1 MGKSCS
7 GKSCMVLARLAR
19 IKNARRR
26 KSKEAIVRAQI
37 RIEISAP
44 INPMRP
50 HKIFAE
56 ALRRQGRR
64 AVAEAQV
71 GLLALTKA
79 GRVGA
84 FALQPGFTYAVTRAD
99 GGTEILN
106 AESLFG

>member
-1 MGKSCS
+1 MLFRS
-7 GKSCMVLARLAR
+7 
-19 IKNARRR
+19 
-26 KSKEAIVRAQI
+26 
-37 RIEISAP
+37 
-44 INPMRP
+44 
-50 HKIFAE
+50 
-56 ALRRQGRR
+56 R